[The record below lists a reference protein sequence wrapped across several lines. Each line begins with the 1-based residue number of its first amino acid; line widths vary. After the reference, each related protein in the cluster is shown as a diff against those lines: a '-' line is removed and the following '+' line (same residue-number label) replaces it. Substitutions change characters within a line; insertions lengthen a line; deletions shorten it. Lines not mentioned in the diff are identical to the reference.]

1 MWGWLW
7 DLPLFSFNFFFG
19 GFVFFFLG
27 ESSSLGVSLF
37 KQIERG
43 NVCDVFTKRR
53 REGEKRLVIASL
65 LRSLSQMDLFV
76 FFNPPSY
83 NNTNTIPLILYYY
96 YFYYCWETNIFIIIF
111 TSSK

>member
-7 DLPLFSFNFFFG
+7 DLPLFFFNFFFG

-53 REGEKRLVIASL
+53 GEGEKRLVIVSL

-76 FFNPPSY
+76 FSIRQA
-83 NNTNTIPLILYYY
+83 TTIRIRYLS
-96 YFYYCWETNIFIIIF
+96 FFIIIIIF
-111 TSSK
+111 NIVGKPTFS

>member
-7 DLPLFSFNFFFG
+7 DLPLFFFNFFFG

-53 REGEKRLVIASL
+53 GEGEKRLVIASL

-76 FFNPPSY
+76 FSIRQA
-83 NNTNTIPLILYYY
+83 TTIRIRYLSFFI
-96 YFYYCWETNIFIIIF
+96 IIIF
-111 TSSK
+111 TIVGKPTFS